1 MYITHNHFSLI
12 HISRG
17 ETSNNISIV
26 QTLIHSK
33 LDYGN
38 GLLVGCH
45 LKDIQ
50 RLQRLQNY
58 AARLVFLLRKYDRI
72 SLYRKELHW
81 LPVKQRTQY
90 KVLLYTFKCFN
101 SLAPEFMCDMVNV
114 YKPHRK
120 LRSSMDTTRLVEPS
134 TKLVTANRAFY
145 AAVIPRTSD
154 DSPISMTLKTN

>member
-1 MYITHNHFSLI
+1 M
-12 HISRG
+12 
-17 ETSNNISIV
+17 
-26 QTLIHSK
+26 
-33 LDYGN
+33 
-38 GLLVGCH
+38 GCH

-134 TKLVTANRAFY
+134 TKLATANRAFY
-145 AAVIPRTSD
+145 AAAPKLWNCLPKNIRELSD
-154 DSPISMTLKTN
+154 VNDFKAKLKTHLFKIAYGV